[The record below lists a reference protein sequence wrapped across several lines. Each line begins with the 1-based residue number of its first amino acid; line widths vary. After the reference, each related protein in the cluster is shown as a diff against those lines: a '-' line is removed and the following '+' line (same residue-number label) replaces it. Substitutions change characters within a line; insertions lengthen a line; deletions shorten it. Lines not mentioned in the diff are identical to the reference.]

1 MGEVTPIISGIK
13 LISWKQLFRC
23 KPTENSDF
31 LPPLHLV
38 AVNGSAVRSERSCF
52 KSKYKGK
59 KHLAFNDFNVTL
71 NNTVANVCLEV
82 NFGKAL
88 SNLLS
93 PDQWFPLASESSY
106 VPVGVEVVL
115 EALAPQLHCQVPLAV
130 GHGLSHRLRIA
141 APCV

>member
-93 PDQWFPLASESSY
+93 PDQWFPLASENSSPRSVDVY
-106 VPVGVEVVL
+106 PSIILGANEREWKMLQNEVY
-115 EALAPQLHCQVPLAV
+115 
-130 GHGLSHRLRIA
+130 INKI
-141 APCV
+141 

>member
-59 KHLAFNDFNVTL
+59 ALPDENFFSPLVQVL
-71 NNTVANVCLEV
+71 ANV
-82 NFGKAL
+82 
-88 SNLLS
+88 
-93 PDQWFPLASESSY
+93 
-106 VPVGVEVVL
+106 
-115 EALAPQLHCQVPLAV
+115 
-130 GHGLSHRLRIA
+130 HR
-141 APCV
+141 